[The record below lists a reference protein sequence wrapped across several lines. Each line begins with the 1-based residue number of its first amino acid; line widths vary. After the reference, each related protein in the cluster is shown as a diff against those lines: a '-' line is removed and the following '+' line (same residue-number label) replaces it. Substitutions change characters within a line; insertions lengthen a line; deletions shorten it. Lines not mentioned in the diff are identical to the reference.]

1 MKKRTLVCFLIFTLC
16 VLYTSIPTTV
26 FGQEVS
32 LAEQVFDRHS
42 ETLQREDIQ
51 AVLPQVLN
59 ALKDPA
65 FQQNPPDCST
75 GRVGWCLGF
84 GSSES

>member
-32 LAEQVFDRHS
+32 LAEQVAAKYS

-51 AVLPQVLN
+51 AVLPAVLEGLKAPNIQAQV
-59 ALKDPA
+59 
-65 FQQNPPDCST
+65 PPDYYPY
-75 GRVGWCLGF
+75 RR
-84 GSSES
+84 